1 MSNILKALVLL
12 ISFSTCLSVANL
24 NAQEKYAKAYEEKG
38 DKAFAKGN
46 YEEAMANYRMGKK
59 FILNPLSLNYK
70 IAEVCRMQK
79 DYDKAEYW
87 YQKVLI
93 ESGDTLDINTT
104 FPYLYLH
111 LAEVAK
117 CNGNIVQAQHF
128 LNTCLLDCP
137 DINIRKEVKRE
148 LETLRWIFDNEKA
161 DKNTTVVN
169 LGYNVN
175 TEFSQSNTFI
185 LRDSVIYFT
194 SPIYKETEED
204 GERVYS
210 DIYNQIFYSY
220 IDEEFYTPA
229 KHLEITQVN
238 NKKKNISNFFFD
250 TLSYTIYFNI
260 TEIKNGKEVSQIYS
274 SQYSNSK
281 WSSPKVVKQ
290 VYDKKSSN
298 STPVIARNEAGETFM
313 YFSSNRAGGYGEYD
327 IWYVNLTNPESKPIN
342 LGSTI
347 NTKGNEITPHYCEDE
362 ERLYFSSDYHKGFGG
377 FDIFRSE
384 GALTRWTT
392 PENLMQPINSPAND
406 IYPYVNISGE
416 QGYFTSNRKSEN
428 NLKNKTCCNDIYR
441 WDTHLPEVPT
451 QQIVEQKEKFNPVFD
466 LPIALYFH
474 NDEPNPG
481 STSPTTDKSYQECYK
496 EYRRLANQYKANAT
510 RGLVDSLEAPVLE
523 KMESFF
529 KDKIDKGMMKLDL
542 LAEYLLEQA
551 QSGKQITLHVRG
563 YASALHDTEYN
574 HILSERRIVSLENYL
589 KEWQN
594 SRLQPYF
601 ESGKIYIEQMP
612 VGKLESKSAN
622 PTTLE
627 EKRRSVFTLQAMEDR
642 RIEIRVV
649 NVK

>member
-1 MSNILKALVLL
+1 MSNILKSIILL
-12 ISFSTCLSVANL
+12 IVFTAGLTVKDV
-24 NAQEKYAKAYEEKG
+24 NAQEKYAKAYEEQG
-38 DKAFAKGN
+38 DKAFAKGK
-46 YEEAMANYRMGKK
+46 YQEAMENYKMGKR

-93 ESGDTLDINTT
+93 ESDTLNINAT

-111 LAEVAK
+111 LADVAK
-117 CNGNIVQAQHF
+117 CNGNIIQAQHF

-137 DINIRKEVKRE
+137 DINIRKQAKQE
-148 LETLRWIFDNEKA
+148 LETLRWIFDNDKA
-161 DKNTTVVN
+161 EENTTVVN

-175 TEFSQSNTFI
+175 NEFSQSNTFV
-185 LRDSVIYFT
+185 LRDSVLYFT
-194 SPIYKETEED
+194 TPIYKEEQED
-204 GERVYS
+204 GQRLYS
-210 DIYNQIFYSY
+210 DIYNQIFFAY
-220 IDEEFYTPA
+220 IDDEFYTPA
-229 KHLEITQVN
+229 QPLEIGKIN
-238 NKKKNISNFFFD
+238 NPKQNISNFFFD
-250 TLSYTIYFNI
+250 TLSNTIYFNRS
-260 TEIKNGKEVSQIYS
+260 TFKNNKEISQIYYT
-274 SQYSNSK
+274 QFKNNK
-281 WSSPKVVKQ
+281 WSNPKLVPQ
-290 VYDKKSSN
+290 AYDKKSSN
-298 STPVIARNEAGETFM
+298 ATPVIVRNEAGETYM
-313 YFSSNRAGGYGEYD
+313 YFSSNRAGGYGGYD
-327 IWYVNLTNPESKPIN
+327 IWYVNLTIADSKPIN
-342 LGSTI
+342 LGSVI
-347 NTKGNEITPHYCEDE
+347 NTKGDEVTPHYCDDE
-362 ERLYFSSDYHKGFGG
+362 EALYFSSNYHKGFGG

-384 GALTRWTT
+384 GALNRWTT

-406 IYPYVNISGE
+406 LYPFVNISGE

-428 NLKNKTCCNDIYR
+428 NTVNKTCCNDLYR
-441 WDTHLPEVPT
+441 WDKHLPKVPT
-451 QQIVEQKEKFNPVFD
+451 QKVVEQKVKFNPVFD

-481 STSPTTDKSYQECYK
+481 STSPTTDKSYQDCYK
-496 EYRRLANQYKANAT
+496 QYRLLSNQYKANTT
-510 RGLVDSLEAPVLE
+510 RGLADSLEAPALE
-523 KMESFF
+523 KMDSFF
-529 KDKIDKGMMKLDL
+529 KEKIDKGMMKLDL

-551 QSGKQITLHVRG
+551 QNGKQITLHVRG

-589 KEWQN
+589 KTWQN
-594 SRLQPYF
+594 NRLQPYF

-627 EKRRSVFTLQAMEDR
+627 EKRRSVFTLQAMEER

>member
-1 MSNILKALVLL
+1 MSNILKTITLAIIFVLGL
-12 ISFSTCLSVANL
+12 STV

-38 DKAFAKGN
+38 DKAFEKGR
-46 YEEAMANYRMGKK
+46 YEEAMANYKMGKK
-59 FILNPLSLNYK
+59 FILNPLNLNYK

-93 ESGDTLDINTT
+93 ENDTLNINTA

-137 DINIRKEVKRE
+137 DINIRKEVKKE
-148 LETLRWIFDNEKA
+148 LETLRWIFDNEKPEQL
-161 DKNTTVVN
+161 TTVINV
-169 LGYNVN
+169 GHNVN
-175 TEFSQSNTFI
+175 NEFSQSNTFV
-185 LRDSVIYFT
+185 LRDSVLYFT
-194 SPIYKETEED
+194 SPIYKIEQED
-204 GERVYS
+204 GEVLYS
-210 DIYNQIFYSY
+210 DIYNQIYYSY
-220 IDEEFYTPA
+220 IDEDFYTPA
-229 KHLEITQVN
+229 KLLEMPKIN
-238 NKKKNISNFFFD
+238 NAKRHISNFFFD
-250 TLSYTIYFNI
+250 TLTNTIYFNQ
-260 TEIKNGKEVSQIYS
+260 TEIKNGKEVSQIYY
-274 SQYSNSK
+274 SQYANNK
-281 WSSPKVVKQ
+281 WGNPKIVKQ
-290 VYDKKSSN
+290 TYDKKSSN
-298 STPVIARNEAGETFM
+298 STPIVTRNEAGEVFM
-313 YFSSNRAGGYGEYD
+313 YFSSNRAGGYGGYD
-327 IWYVNLTNPESKPIN
+327 IWYVNLTNIDSKPIN
-342 LGSTI
+342 LGNTI
-347 NTKGNEITPHYCEDE
+347 NTQGDEITPHYCEDE
-362 ERLYFSSDYHKGFGG
+362 ESLYFSSNHHKGFGG
-377 FDIFRSE
+377 FDIFKSE

-406 IYPYVNISGE
+406 IYPYVNNSGE

-428 NLKNKTCCNDIYR
+428 NIKNKTCCNDIYR
-441 WDTHLPEVPT
+441 WDTQLPQVPT
-451 QQIVEQKEKFNPVFD
+451 QKIVEQKAKFNPVFD

-481 STSPTTDKSYQECYK
+481 SVSPTTEKSYQDCYK
-496 EYRRLANQYKANAT
+496 QYRLLSNQYKANTT
-510 RGLVDSLEAPVLE
+510 RGLPDSLEAPALE

-529 KDKIDKGMMKLDL
+529 KEKIDKGMMKLDL

-551 QSGKQITLHVRG
+551 QNGKQITLHVRG
-563 YASALHDTEYN
+563 YASALHETEYN

-589 KEWQN
+589 KTWQN

-627 EKRRSVFTLQAMEDR
+627 EKRRSVFTLQAMEER

-649 NVK
+649 NVR